1 MFDPPVV
8 ADIIS
13 ARLALHKMLY
23 SSPDKSVYCPPGLA
37 DSESSDGDIIHSSWQ
52 NDTPGESMYPIQCR
66 GRGKNYSIKAKSSA
80 YEIPTWSIFSRKEHS
95 DGSGI

>member
-1 MFDPPVV
+1 MYGILANRWCIYHTVIMFDPPVV

-37 DSESSDGDIIHSSWQ
+37 DSESSDGDIIHSS
-52 NDTPGESMYPIQCR
+52 
-66 GRGKNYSIKAKSSA
+66 
-80 YEIPTWSIFSRKEHS
+80 
-95 DGSGI
+95 